1 MPRHQYK
8 RQKAG
13 TDSVFESLEV
23 SKLIN
28 YIMKDGKKTVAR
40 ELVYSML
47 ENIKGEDNDPLVTLN
62 KAISNVTPDKEVRSR
77 RLGGASYLVPTDI
90 REDRK
95 IYLALNWIIDA
106 ARTRSN
112 KEFNSF
118 DLKLAEEVKEA
129 AKRQGPAFAKRQQ
142 TEKLASQNKAFSHLK
157 W

>member
-8 RQKAG
+8 RQTASPDAVY
-13 TDSVFESLEV
+13 DSYEV

-28 YIMKDGKKTVAR
+28 YVMKDGKKTVAQK
-40 ELVYSML
+40 LVYAML
-47 ENIKGEDNDPLVTLN
+47 EEIKKEDNDALMTLG
-62 KAISNVTPDKEVRSR
+62 KAISNVTPDKEVRPR

-106 ARTRSN
+106 AQTRSN
-112 KEFNSF
+112 KEYNSF
-118 DLKLAEEVKEA
+118 ALKLAAEIKEA

-142 TEKLASQNKAFSHLK
+142 TEKLAAQNKAFSHLK